1 MAGLHPATLGSVGFE
16 RVAGSGPAM
25 TMKGKQQRLLY

>member
-1 MAGLHPATLGSVGFE
+1 MAGLHPATSCSIGVA
-16 RVAGSGPAM
+16 RVAGSSPAM